1 MRRYWDER
9 AAENALW
16 YVDTSMD
23 YQQPDVAQFL
33 AAGREIANQAFVDA
47 PIQPPGRQLAIEIGP
62 GVGRVCLAMA
72 EHFERVLGVDVSAEM
87 VRRARE
93 LVADP
98 RVTFEIGDGAT
109 LRPVPDACADLVFSF
124 TVFQHIPKVSVI
136 EGYLA
141 EAARVLRPGGVAALQ
156 WNNDPN
162 PLRWR
167 TRSLAWVALRKLGVA
182 SRQDKRYALQFL
194 GSRVPRARFI
204 AAVERSG
211 LSVKATKGEGTLFA
225 WVWAEKG

>member
-1 MRRYWDER
+1 
-9 AAENALW
+9 
-16 YVDTSMD
+16 
-23 YQQPDVAQFL
+23 
-33 AAGREIANQAFVDA
+33 
-47 PIQPPGRQLAIEIGP
+47 
-62 GVGRVCLAMA
+62 
-72 EHFERVLGVDVSAEM
+72 
-87 VRRARE
+87 
-93 LVADP
+93 
-98 RVTFEIGDGAT
+98 
-109 LRPVPDACADLVFSF
+109 
-124 TVFQHIPKVSVI
+124 VI